1 MLWTKTEPWWIQ
13 IVMMKV
19 IENLQFHMNSDIDA
33 LVQEHGAVEEEV
45 GENETEKGDITLG
58 GDHLFDSDVLNV
70 IQSVSNIEN
79 DCIINANFRSLN
91 IKQHEVFDIVYKWT
105 RDFVKHWLSKIF
117 KNVPP
122 FHK

>member
-1 MLWTKTEPWWIQ
+1 
-13 IVMMKV
+13 MMKV
-19 IENLQFHMNSDIDA
+19 IENIQFHMNSDIDA

-105 RDFVKHWLSKIF
+105 RDFVKH
-117 KNVPP
+117 
-122 FHK
+122 